1 MDVIKEGEC
10 HKKFTLKF
18 ELQLLGEFLIEPLR
32 EEKKKSQGKVF
43 IQKWQRAEDVGIW
56 FAICWDECIDI
67 LTRWSDL
74 TDG

>member
-32 EEKKKSQGKVF
+32 EEKKKKARGKYSF
-43 IQKWQRAEDVGIW
+43 RNGREQKM
-56 FAICWDECIDI
+56 
-67 LTRWSDL
+67 
-74 TDG
+74 

>member
-18 ELQLLGEFLIEPLR
+18 ELQLLGEFLIKPLR

-43 IQKWQRAEDVGIW
+43 I
-56 FAICWDECIDI
+56 
-67 LTRWSDL
+67 
-74 TDG
+74 